1 MSVDNENHFYFPHN
15 ILFLALLLFLTLLL
29 FLSSSLFFSSS
40 LLQPSRHHMLL
51 HAPPLHRHAAQVRHH
66 VTPFFLH
73 SQLAQAS
80 KRNANMRRHVHTQAN
95 REPRATQSMD
105 TNVAGTSPGLSFLTI
120 TTSRCVTHLQM
131 GAGAPHFHRRGT
143 QMRRATGTFPL
154 FLFLH
159 SPPPFPDHCM
169 HTALPLCDTTMWPRP
184 PPWR

>member
-51 HAPPLHRHAAQVRHH
+51 HALLYTGTQCRYIHH

-80 KRNANMRRHVHTQAN
+80 KRNANTRRHVHTQAN
-95 REPRATQSMD
+95 GEPRATQSMD
-105 TNVAGTSPGLSFLTI
+105 TNVAGTSPRLSFLTI
-120 TTSRCVTHLQM
+120 TTSRCATHLQM
-131 GAGAPHFHRRGT
+131 GAGSSTLPQTRHTNALCRRY
-143 QMRRATGTFPL
+143 FPSL
-154 FLFLH
+154 PLLTLT
-159 SPPPFPDHCM
+159 PPFPDHRM
-169 HTALPLCDTTMWPRP
+169 HTALPLCDTTMRPRP